1 MTEKENEEMKLF
13 EMMPIEKVHVLSTNV
28 QQDVEQILQD
38 QMERNFSWI
47 DEETKQK
54 CSIISKE
61 VASYIK
67 EGEGRYYVEFGQGT
81 DWLIKKTANHSYE
94 IIDVNKEILIGMLEN
109 FNMTSKQTLKTK
121 LEENVCLMEQFL
133 SYTMDRSIEEMQET
147 LLDHLTISS
156 VKLRENGKAIEL
168 IGEDAEGKEL
178 SFWVQRDGESFLFME
193 CNTTLWMNYVLN
205 FLVPPTK
212 LNHWF
217 STRLM
222 KNEKLRLKFLLN
234 TSVTHS

>member
-13 EMMPIEKVHVLSTNV
+13 EMMPIENVHVLSTNV
-28 QQDVEQILQD
+28 QQNVEQILLD
-38 QMERNFSWI
+38 QMERNFNWI

-54 CSIISKE
+54 CAILSNKA
-61 VASYIK
+61 ASYIE
-67 EGEGRYYVEFGQGT
+67 EGEGKYYVEFGQGT
-81 DWLIKKTANHSYE
+81 DWLIKKTPHGSYE
-94 IIDVNKEILIGMLEN
+94 IIDVNKEALTGMFDNL
-109 FNMTSKQTLKTK
+109 NMASKQTLKEN
-121 LEENVCLMEQFL
+121 LEKNVCDMKQFL
-133 SYTMDRSIEEMQET
+133 SSTMNRSIEEMQET
-147 LLDHLTISS
+147 LLNYLTFSS
-156 VKLRENGKAIEL
+156 VQLHEKGQVIEL
-168 IGEDAEGKEL
+168 IGKDAEGKEI